1 MGTNR
6 HLWQEGK
13 KRPYRKESE
22 NGDDANDRTILNG
35 IAVPAWLLSKCGSG
49 YATEQTEEIVAHLKS
64 EMDQNRLTPLR
75 QTRTRSRILSVRKIK
90 VVVEMST
97 KSLWEYMILLFASSL
112 RASSKHL
119 LITTGLSRRP
129 RGPLAAGSCT
139 NSHQPSQPWLA
150 DGNSPYGQNL
160 GRREGEIRLSPAPKY
175 ELEDLLKHLEVMLSH
190 PTLEAVDIYGHPQG
204 CRNLHDAADPFGQI
218 QHRQFL
224 VEWRHRQLGYW
235 KMSISRGGCCCITD
249 SSEYQRTRKQDQQS
263 LCWCAYFAPLFAPGA
278 PVNDV
283 PSNPQF
289 TNDMVTMTS
298 DETLC
303 ISVYSSP
310 EYKDSVKNPLI
321 LSHAGRQEREE
332 KEDENP
338 SPMGFLIFENLDGSK
353 RDTKK
358 SRTSLEGLLAPL
370 PSTKTRALGI
380 DMKDKKW
387 DILEFLLI
395 TDAWIK
401 FEMKEQIGNKE
412 AIKHI
417 VVKLERFDIPSTPR
431 SACLLI
437 QFRAQEAIISREQLN
452 EIFRKHRNQGHGH
465 EKYGLKDV
473 EDMMDHDPIPE

>member
-1 MGTNR
+1 MRTNR

-35 IAVPAWLLSKCGSG
+35 TAVPAWLLSKCGSG

-75 QTRTRSRILSVRKIK
+75 QTRKRSRILSVRKIK

-97 KSLWEYMILLFASSL
+97 KSLWEYMILLFASSP

-332 KEDENP
+332 KEEKEDENP
-338 SPMGFLIFENLDGSK
+338 SPMGFLIFENLGGSK

-358 SRTSLEGLLAPL
+358 SRTSLEALLGSSSNRDML
-370 PSTKTRALGI
+370 DGIWEDLGSTAAI
-380 DMKDKKW
+380 HEDKSTGRRH
-387 DILEFLLI
+387 EGQEMGHPRLLL
-395 TDAWIK
+395 D
-401 FEMKEQIGNKE
+401 
-412 AIKHI
+412 H
-417 VVKLERFDIPSTPR
+417 R
-431 SACLLI
+431 CLD
-437 QFRAQEAIISREQLN
+437 QVRDEGAVQEAIISREQLN